1 MALERQNSKPE
12 IAAQR
17 RVLKLTPAIGDWT
30 TYKPPRVISKR
41 IKTGLYGFDRLSKE
55 DVNTALFIHYRFL
68 QNLLKQFKIDLSMAV
83 ELFTVQLEQTTY
95 LNFLRNLSGPMVQ
108 CKIALPGVHDPI
120 FFFLDLSLANS
131 IINYALGSFDLE
143 AISRGLTEAEK
154 ATLETTLNEY
164 LPALCD
170 AYAGTVANLSLSVKS
185 SPDVTMEPTMTANT
199 TLAAFGAEVSLADNP
214 PAKLYIAYSGNA
226 LRTLLSAY
234 KLQEKNRPL
243 DFSRLPTMLLQKITA
258 PVTAILGET
267 DLTTQELNEFEVGD
281 VVALDLSISSPLLTE
296 VGNIKLSGQPGTKSK
311 KVAIRIVGLREASDI
326 ELPPPHLAT
335 DKPEPKPVIKT
346 DPILPLSSNTS
357 PKDIKPEP
365 SPLPPLEPENTL
377 EEEEDWLADED
388 FTDEDVLGEE
398 EFPPPA
404 L

>member
-1 MALERQNSKPE
+1 
-12 IAAQR
+12 
-17 RVLKLTPAIGDWT
+17 
-30 TYKPPRVISKR
+30 
-41 IKTGLYGFDRLSKE
+41 
-55 DVNTALFIHYRFL
+55 
-68 QNLLKQFKIDLSMAV
+68 
-83 ELFTVQLEQTTY
+83 
-95 LNFLRNLSGPMVQ
+95 
-108 CKIALPGVHDPI
+108 
-120 FFFLDLSLANS
+120 
-131 IINYALGSFDLE
+131 
-143 AISRGLTEAEK
+143 
-154 ATLETTLNEY
+154 
-164 LPALCD
+164 
-170 AYAGTVANLSLSVKS
+170 
-185 SPDVTMEPTMTANT
+185 
-199 TLAAFGAEVSLADNP
+199 
-214 PAKLYIAYSGNA
+214 
-226 LRTLLSAY
+226 
-234 KLQEKNRPL
+234 
-243 DFSRLPTMLLQKITA
+243 MLLQKITA